1 MNENLTIA
9 AIILGILH
17 SGIRL
22 ATPYLYAAIGEMFS
36 QRSGVLNL
44 GVDGIMLMG
53 AFFGFFAVFRT
64 GSPVLGLL
72 AALGIGALMGLILCV
87 VSITYQAEQGI
98 SGIGLYMFG
107 LGASSLL
114 FKTLIGSVEGV
125 QGFSELQFCLGNSCL
140 ADVLADVPVLS
151 DIFYVFFNH
160 SLMTYGAF
168 LLVPL
173 AWWVLNYT
181 TFGLNVRAVGQNPE
195 AADSLGISV
204 ARVRYTAVT
213 LGGALAGLAGASLS
227 ISLLNIYQENLT
239 NGMGFIAVALVYFG
253 SWRPGG
259 VLIGALLFSTVNAL
273 QLWVQVLDLNI
284 PSDVA
289 VMMPYLLT
297 IIALALPF
305 RRSLQPAA
313 LTRPFARGEN

>member
-1 MNENLTIA
+1 MNENLTLA
-9 AIILGILH
+9 AIVLGILH

-44 GVDGIMLMG
+44 GVDGTMLMG
-53 AFFGFFAVFRT
+53 AFFGFFVVFRT
-64 GSPVLGLL
+64 GSPLLGVL

-114 FKTLIGSVEGV
+114 FKTMIGSVEGV
-125 QGFSELQFCLGNSCL
+125 QGFSELHFCLGSFC
-140 ADVLADVPVLS
+140 LADVPVLG
-151 DIFYVFFNH
+151 DIFFSH

-173 AWWVLNYT
+173 AWWVLNHT

-213 LGGALAGLAGASLS
+213 LGGALAGVAGASLS

-259 VLIGALLFSTVNAL
+259 VLIGALLFSIVNAL

>member
-22 ATPYLYAAIGEMFS
+22 ATPYLYAAIGETFS

-44 GVDGIMLMG
+44 GVDGMMLMG

-64 GSPVLGLL
+64 GSPLLGLV
-72 AALGIGALMGLILCV
+72 AAMLSGALMGLILCV

-114 FKTLIGSVEGV
+114 FKTMLGTVEGV
-125 QGFSELQFCLGNSCL
+125 QGFPELRFCLGSFCL
-140 ADVLADVPVLS
+140 AEVPVLG
-151 DIFYVFFNH
+151 DIFFSH
-160 SLMTYGAF
+160 SLMTYGAYA
-168 LLVPL
+168 LVPL
-173 AWWVLNYT
+173 AWWVLNHT

-227 ISLLNIYQENLT
+227 ISLLNIFQENLT

-259 VLIGALLFSTVNAL
+259 VLVGALLFSTVNAL

-289 VMMPYLLT
+289 VMLPYLLT

>member
-1 MNENLTIA
+1 MNGELTTIT
-9 AIILGILH
+9 ILVGILH

-53 AFFGFFAVFRT
+53 AFFGFFAVFKT
-64 GSPVLGLL
+64 ESLLLGIL
-72 AALGIGALMGLILCV
+72 AAALIGGLMGLILCV
-87 VSITYQAEQGI
+87 VSITFQAEQGI
-98 SGIGLYMFG
+98 SGIGLFMFG

-114 FKTLIGSVEGV
+114 FKTMLGTVEGI
-125 QGFSELQFCLGNSCL
+125 QGFSPLRFCLGDACL
-140 ADVLADVPVLS
+140 ADIPLVGE
-151 DIFYVFFNH
+151 IFFNH

-168 LLVPL
+168 ALVPL
-173 AWWVLNYT
+173 AWWVLNKT
-181 TFGLNVRAVGQNPE
+181 TWGLKVRSVGQNPE
-195 AADSLGISV
+195 AADSLGV
-204 ARVRYTAVT
+204 NVNQVRYTAVT
-213 LGGALAGLAGASLS
+213 LGGMLAGVAGASLS
-227 ISLLNIYQENLT
+227 ISLLGIFQENLT

-253 SWRPGG
+253 SWKPVG
-259 VLIGALLFSTVNAL
+259 VLAGALLFSTVNAL

-289 VMMPYLLT
+289 VMLPYLLT

-305 RRSLQPAA
+305 RRSLQPAM
-313 LTRPFARGEN
+313 LTKPFTRGEN

>member
-1 MNENLTIA
+1 MNENLTLA
-9 AIILGILH
+9 TIILGILH

-22 ATPYLYAAIGEMFS
+22 ATPYLYAAIGETFS
-36 QRSGVLNL
+36 QKSGVLNL
-44 GVDGIMLMG
+44 GVDGMMLMG
-53 AFFGFFAVFRT
+53 AFFSFYAVFQT
-64 GSPVLGLL
+64 GSPLLGLL
-72 AALGIGALMGLILCV
+72 AAIVVGALMGLILCV

-114 FKTLIGSVEGV
+114 FKTMLGTVEGV
-125 QGFSELQFCLGNSCL
+125 QGFPELHFCLGSFC
-140 ADVLADVPVLS
+140 LADVPVLG
-151 DIFYVFFNH
+151 DIFFSH
-160 SLMTYGAF
+160 SLMTYGAYA
-168 LLVPL
+168 LVPL
-173 AWWVLNYT
+173 AWWVLNRT

-213 LGGALAGLAGASLS
+213 LGGVLAGLAGASLS
-227 ISLLNIYQENLT
+227 ISLLNIFQENLT

-253 SWRPGG
+253 SWRPAG
-259 VLIGALLFSTVNAL
+259 VLVGALLFSTVNAL

-305 RRSLQPAA
+305 RRALQPAA
-313 LTRPFARGEN
+313 LTRPFTRGEN

>member
-1 MNENLTIA
+1 MNNDLTTLTI
-9 AIILGILH
+9 LVGILH

-53 AFFGFFAVFRT
+53 AFFGFYTVFKT
-64 GSPVLGLL
+64 GSLLLGVL
-72 AALGIGALMGLILCV
+72 AAALVGGLMGLILCV
-87 VSITYQAEQGI
+87 ASITYQAEQGI

-114 FKTLIGSVEGV
+114 FKTMLGTVEGI
-125 QGFSELQFCLGNSCL
+125 QGFSELHFCMGSFCL
-140 ADVLADVPVLS
+140 ADIPVVGE
-151 DIFYVFFNH
+151 IFFNH

-168 LLVPL
+168 ALVPI
-173 AWWVLNYT
+173 AWWVLNKT
-181 TFGLNVRAVGQNPE
+181 TWGLKVRSVGQNPE
-195 AADSLGISV
+195 AADSLGVNVIQ
-204 ARVRYTAVT
+204 VRYTAVT
-213 LGGALAGLAGASLS
+213 LGGVLAGVAGASLS
-227 ISLLNIYQENLT
+227 ISLLGIFQENLT

-253 SWRPGG
+253 SWKPVG
-259 VLIGALLFSTVNAL
+259 VLAGALLFSTVNAL

-289 VMMPYLLT
+289 VMLPYLLT

-305 RRSLQPAA
+305 RRSLQPAM
-313 LTRPFARGEN
+313 LTKPFTRGEN

>member
-1 MNENLTIA
+1 MNGELTTLTI
-9 AIILGILH
+9 IVGILH

-53 AFFGFFAVFRT
+53 AFFGFFAVFKT
-64 GSPVLGLL
+64 ESLLLGIL
-72 AALGIGALMGLILCV
+72 AAALIGGLMGLILCV
-87 VSITYQAEQGI
+87 VSITFQAEQGI
-98 SGIGLYMFG
+98 SGIGLFMFG

-114 FKTLIGSVEGV
+114 FKTMLGTVEGI
-125 QGFSELQFCLGNSCL
+125 QGFSTLRFCLGSACL
-140 ADVLADVPVLS
+140 G
-151 DIFYVFFNH
+151 DIPIVGEILFNH

-168 LLVPL
+168 ALVPL
-173 AWWVLNYT
+173 AWWVLNKT
-181 TFGLNVRAVGQNPE
+181 TWGLKIRSVGQNPE
-195 AADSLGISV
+195 AADSLGV
-204 ARVRYTAVT
+204 NVNQVRYTAVT
-213 LGGALAGLAGASLS
+213 LGGALAGIAGASLS
-227 ISLLNIYQENLT
+227 ISLLGIFQENLT

-253 SWRPGG
+253 SWKPVG
-259 VLIGALLFSTVNAL
+259 VLVGALLFSTVNAL

-289 VMMPYLLT
+289 VMLPYLLT

>member
-1 MNENLTIA
+1 MNNGDLTTLTI
-9 AIILGILH
+9 IVGILH

-53 AFFGFFAVFRT
+53 AFFGFFTVFKT
-64 GSPVLGLL
+64 GSLLLGVL
-72 AALGIGALMGLILCV
+72 AAAFVGGLMGLILCV

-98 SGIGLYMFG
+98 SGIGLFMFG

-114 FKTLIGSVEGV
+114 FKTMLGTVEGI
-125 QGFSELQFCLGNSCL
+125 QGFSELHFCAGSFCL
-140 ADVLADVPVLS
+140 ADVP
-151 DIFYVFFNH
+151 IIGEIFFNH

-168 LLVPL
+168 ALVPL
-173 AWWVLNYT
+173 AWWVLNKT
-181 TFGLNVRAVGQNPE
+181 TWGLKVRSVGQNPE
-195 AADSLGISV
+195 AADSLGVNVI
-204 ARVRYTAVT
+204 RVRYTAVT
-213 LGGALAGLAGASLS
+213 LGGVLAGIAGASLS
-227 ISLLNIYQENLT
+227 ISLLGIFQENLT

-253 SWRPGG
+253 SWKPVG
-259 VLIGALLFSTVNAL
+259 VLAGALLFSTVNAL
-273 QLWVQVLDLNI
+273 QLWVQVLNLNI

-289 VMMPYLLT
+289 VMLPYLLT

-305 RRSLQPAA
+305 RRSLQPAM
-313 LTRPFARGEN
+313 LTKPFTRGEN

>member
-53 AFFGFFAVFRT
+53 AFFSFFAVFRT
-64 GSPVLGLL
+64 GSPVLGLV
-72 AALGIGALMGLILCV
+72 AALAIGALMGLILCV

-114 FKTLIGSVEGV
+114 FKTMIGTVEGV
-125 QGFSELQFCLGNSCL
+125 QGFSELRFCLGDFC
-140 ADVLADVPVLS
+140 LADVPVLG
-151 DIFYVFFNH
+151 DIFFSH

-173 AWWVLNYT
+173 AWYVLNHT
-181 TFGLNVRAVGQNPE
+181 TFGLSVRAVGQNPE

>member
-1 MNENLTIA
+1 
-9 AIILGILH
+9 
-17 SGIRL
+17 
-22 ATPYLYAAIGEMFS
+22 
-36 QRSGVLNL
+36 LNL
-44 GVDGIMLMG
+44 GVDGMMLMG
-53 AFFGFFAVFRT
+53 AFFSFYAVFQT
-64 GSPVLGLL
+64 GSPLLGLL
-72 AALGIGALMGLILCV
+72 AAIVVGALMGLILCG

-114 FKTLIGSVEGV
+114 FKTMLGTVEGV
-125 QGFSELQFCLGNSCL
+125 QGFPELHFCLGSFC
-140 ADVLADVPVLS
+140 LADVPVLG
-151 DIFYVFFNH
+151 DIFFSH
-160 SLMTYGAF
+160 SLMTYGAYA
-168 LLVPL
+168 LVPL
-173 AWWVLNYT
+173 AWWVLNRT

-213 LGGALAGLAGASLS
+213 LGGVLAGLAGASLS
-227 ISLLNIYQENLT
+227 ISLLNIFQENLT

-253 SWRPGG
+253 SWRPAG
-259 VLIGALLFSTVNAL
+259 VLVGALLFSTVNAL

-305 RRSLQPAA
+305 RRALQPAA
-313 LTRPFARGEN
+313 LTRPFTRGEN